1 VEFHI
6 FTSSTPKEAS
16 SLEEILSNSDKG
28 HYDWGNTRIAH
39 EEKNCLPQ

>member
-16 SLEEILSNSDKG
+16 SLEEILSKSDKG
-28 HYDWGNTRIAH
+28 HYGWGNSRIAH

>member
-16 SLEEILSNSDKG
+16 SLEEILSNSDKE
-28 HYDWGNTRIAH
+28 HYDWGRCCTAH
-39 EEKNCLPQ
+39 EEINCLPQ